1 MQRDMA
7 QAATEHDF
15 PASGW
20 SRIGMLTP
28 SSKTVLEPCTSA
40 MLAGLDGRATCH
52 FARFRVTE
60 ISMSQ
65 SSQTQFESGP
75 ILQATRDLAD
85 AKVDAIAWN
94 GTSASWL
101 GFETDEQLCQAITA
115 ETGIAATS
123 SILALNEVLSLR
135 DVRRLGLVTPYLG
148 EIQERIIANYA
159 AAGIDIVADRRL
171 GDRGNFSFA
180 EYSPQ
185 LIAEMVRGVAA
196 SEPDA
201 IAIVCTNFRGAPI
214 VAALEEELG
223 IIILDSVSLP
233 VWATMR
239 LCGLDPKSI
248 RGWGR
253 LFQEV
258 A

>member
-28 SSKTVLEPCTSA
+28 SSNTVLEPCTSA

-75 ILQATRDLAD
+75 ILQATRDLAE
-85 AKVDAIAWN
+85 A
-94 GTSASWL
+94 
-101 GFETDEQLCQAITA
+101 GFETDEQLCRAITA

-123 SILALNEVLSLR
+123 SILALNEILSLR
-135 DVRRLGLVTPYLG
+135 KVRRLGLVTPYLG